1 MIKYFESLY
10 ILIMLKGKNMRNFYI
25 TTDSNSDLPQ
35 EYIDKL
41 GTVIIPQYYSF
52 GDTVYGDE
60 LNMSPSEFYE
70 RMKNGE
76 LPQSQANNPAVIED
90 KFREIL
96 DKGCDI
102 IHIAF
107 SSALSGSYNNVCMV
121 ARELLEEYTDAKIT
135 VIDSLNV
142 SLGESLMVIHANNL
156 KSSGA
161 AYNEVVENLNEF
173 KHHINVLFTVDD
185 LFHLQRGGRVSKTT
199 AIVGSAL
206 NLKPFLYVTDEG
218 KLSSAGTVRGRK
230 KSISSLVDRMSDS
243 LGEDPDFS
251 IPVGIVHGNCL
262 EEAENLAK
270 MIKEQTLFTNTII
283 NDISPSIGTHSGPGA
298 IGIIFYGDLKP
309 AAKESK

>member
-1 MIKYFESLY
+1 
-10 ILIMLKGKNMRNFYI
+10 MRDFLI

-60 LNMSPSEFYE
+60 LHMPPAEFYE

-90 KFREIL
+90 KFRAIL
-96 DKGCDI
+96 DKGFDI

-121 ARELLEEYTDAKIT
+121 ANELREEYTDAKIT
-135 VIDSLNV
+135 VIDSMNV
-142 SLGESLMVIHANNL
+142 SLGETILLLHATDL
-156 KSSGA
+156 KEKGVSYEEIVSDLET
-161 AYNEVVENLNEF
+161 YKN
-173 KHHINVLFTVDD
+173 HINVQFTVDD

-199 AIVGSAL
+199 ALVGSAL
-206 NLKPFLYVTDEG
+206 NLKPFLTITD
-218 KLSSAGTVRGRK
+218 AGTLISDGTARGRK
-230 KSISSLVDRMSDS
+230 KSIRTIVERMKDT
-243 LGEDPDFS
+243 LEETPDTS

-262 EEAENLAK
+262 EDAQTVAELVK
-270 MIKEQTLFTNTII
+270 SETGFTNII
-283 NDISPSIGTHSGPGA
+283 MNDISPSIGTHAGPGA
-298 IGIIFYGDLKP
+298 IGLLYYGKQKP
-309 AAKESK
+309 APKEDN

>member
-1 MIKYFESLY
+1 
-10 ILIMLKGKNMRNFYI
+10 MRDYLI

-60 LNMSPSEFYE
+60 LHMPPAEFYD

-90 KFREIL
+90 KFRAVL
-96 DKGCDI
+96 KQGFDI

-121 ARELLEEYTDAKIT
+121 ANELREEFPDAKIT
-135 VIDSLNV
+135 IIDSMNV
-142 SLGESLMVIHANNL
+142 SLGETILLLHATEL
-156 KSSGA
+156 KEKGTSYDDIVA
-161 AYNEVVENLNEF
+161 DLNEF
-173 KHHINVLFTVDD
+173 KKHINVQFTVDD

-199 AIVGSAL
+199 AFVGSAL
-206 NLKPFLYVTDEG
+206 NLKPFLTVTDI
-218 KLSSAGTVRGRK
+218 GTLISDGTARGRK
-230 KSISSLVDRMSDS
+230 KSLRTLVERMKASMEENTD
-243 LGEDPDFS
+243 LS

-262 EEAENLAK
+262 EDAETVAALV
-270 MIKEQTLFTNTII
+270 KEETGFTNIII
-283 NDISPSIGTHSGPGA
+283 NDISPSIGTHAGPGA
-298 IGIIFYGDLKP
+298 LGLLYYGKQKP
-309 AAKESK
+309 AAKDTNE